1 MTAPLPTPTDYSSN
15 GLRRSYRGVA
25 TSYLKSREEGMMG
38 NSPPLEPCEQWT
50 SPACGSPPRF
60 RPPSSCGSNSSSSRC
75 RSRTPSPPGDDCPST
90 SSSLSSKTPRSVS
103 PGGTPAS
110 SAGLALRKS
119 QRQPASS
126 CEGAPTPRSV
136 SWSTKLVT
144 SVTTRPRTLRK
155 DVASLFYS
163 RADEKRF
170 RREAE
175 FAVPDDDWAEQLDED
190 SLGSLSDDEEG
201 SEDNGDNITNSA
213 ATSSATATHKPLW
226 QRDKRKDYAISK
238 AVVVFGN
245 STKTYGGQVQVQQVP
260 TPCSVEVALEADK
273 ASSSFSFDDAAFW
286 NGQLTWS

>member
-1 MTAPLPTPTDYSSN
+1 M
-15 GLRRSYRGVA
+15 
-25 TSYLKSREEGMMG
+25 
-38 NSPPLEPCEQWT
+38 NSLPLEPCEQWT
-50 SPACGSPPRF
+50 SSPACGSPPRF
-60 RPPSSCGSNSSSSRC
+60 RPPSSCGNTSRC
-75 RSRTPSPPGDDCPST
+75 RSRTPSPPHSSGGGTGDCSSSS

-110 SAGLALRKS
+110 SAGRALRS
-119 QRQPASS
+119 LQ
-126 CEGAPTPRSV
+126 GAPPTPRSV

-190 SLGSLSDDEEG
+190 SLGSLSDEEEG
-201 SEDNGDNITNSA
+201 SEDCVDNTNSA
-213 ATSSATATHKPLW
+213 ATTADSHKPLW
-226 QRDKRKDYAISK
+226 QRDQRKDYAISK
-238 AVVVFGN
+238 AVVTFGN
-245 STKTYGGQVQVQQVP
+245 STKTYGLP
-260 TPCSVEVALEADK
+260 TPCSVEVALEAEK
-273 ASSSFSFDDAAFW
+273 ASSPHQSSFSFDDAAFW

>member
-1 MTAPLPTPTDYSSN
+1 
-15 GLRRSYRGVA
+15 
-25 TSYLKSREEGMMG
+25 MMG

-60 RPPSSCGSNSSSSRC
+60 RPPSSCGNSSSSRC

-126 CEGAPTPRSV
+126 SEGAPTPRSV

-190 SLGSLSDDEEG
+190 SLGSLSDEEEG
-201 SEDNGDNITNSA
+201 EDGDT
-213 ATSSATATHKPLW
+213 TTHKPLW
-226 QRDKRKDYAISK
+226 QRDRRKDYAISK

-273 ASSSFSFDDAAFW
+273 ASSFSFDDAAFW

>member
-1 MTAPLPTPTDYSSN
+1 
-15 GLRRSYRGVA
+15 
-25 TSYLKSREEGMMG
+25 MMG

-119 QRQPASS
+119 QRQPQSASS
-126 CEGAPTPRSV
+126 EGAPTPRSV
-136 SWSTKLVT
+136 SWSSKLVT

>member
-1 MTAPLPTPTDYSSN
+1 M
-15 GLRRSYRGVA
+15 
-25 TSYLKSREEGMMG
+25 
-38 NSPPLEPCEQWT
+38 NSLPLEPCEQWT
-50 SPACGSPPRF
+50 SSPACGSPPRF
-60 RPPSSCGSNSSSSRC
+60 RPPSSCGNTSRC
-75 RSRTPSPPGDDCPST
+75 RSRTPSPPHSSGGGTGDCSSSS

-110 SAGLALRKS
+110 SAGRALRKS
-119 QRQPASS
+119 SS
-126 CEGAPTPRSV
+126 LQGAPTPTPPRGV

-175 FAVPDDDWAEQLDED
+175 FAVPNDDWAEQLDED
-190 SLGSLSDDEEG
+190 SLGSLSDEEEG
-201 SEDNGDNITNSA
+201 SEDCVDNTNSA
-213 ATSSATATHKPLW
+213 ATTADSHKPLW
-226 QRDKRKDYAISK
+226 QRDQRKDYAISK
-238 AVVVFGN
+238 AVVTFGN
-245 STKTYGGQVQVQQVP
+245 STKTYGLP
-260 TPCSVEVALEADK
+260 TPCSVEVALEAEK